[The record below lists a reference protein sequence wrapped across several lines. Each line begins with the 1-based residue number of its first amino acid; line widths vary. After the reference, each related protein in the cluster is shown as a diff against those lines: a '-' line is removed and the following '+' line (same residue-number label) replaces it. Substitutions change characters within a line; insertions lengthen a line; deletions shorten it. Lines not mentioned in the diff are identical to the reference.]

1 MQAVVDAKVAGD
13 VEDARAAVEDAA
25 ATIESMRSE
34 MVATSQQELHT
45 RMLLR
50 CAIYD
55 LELRY
60 KRLLRLL
67 TTLAPSPPS
76 ILPQRLAEFHAG
88 RELFVQAAHRHRLD
102 IAAARA
108 IDRGE
113 QANGHPG
120 AYDATAPW
128 RAPPGE

>member
-1 MQAVVDAKVAGD
+1 MQAMVDAKVAGE

-25 ATIESMRSE
+25 ATIESMRVE
-34 MVATSQQELHT
+34 IVATSQQELHA

-55 LELRY
+55 LELRH

-67 TTLAPSPPS
+67 TALAPSPPS

-88 RELFVQAAHRHRLD
+88 RELFVQATRRHRLD

-120 AYDATAPW
+120 ACDATAPW
-128 RAPPGE
+128 RAPPGV